1 MAQSVMEIKHE
12 PLLNGND
19 FKISVSKNHT
29 FGTDAVLLYNFANA
43 RGDDLAVDLGTGCG
57 IIALLMLRDNKCQTV
72 YGVDISDEA
81 IKLCLDTKERL
92 SLEKFLPILSNLT
105 ELKGKIPFGNASLVV
120 CNPPYKAKGAGI
132 KSTNPRE
139 LVARHETE
147 CELSDIVEAAAKLLN
162 TGGRFCVCQRPE
174 RTAELLCLMSAAKIE
189 PKRIR
194 FVAKRPESE
203 PWLVLIE
210 GKKGAKRG
218 NRVEPTLFTANE
230 DGSFS
235 EEMLK
240 IYGKY
245 KP

>member
-1 MAQSVMEIKHE
+1 MENVKYE

-43 RGDDLAVDLGTGCG
+43 KANDTIVDLGTGCG
-57 IIALLMLRDNKCQTV
+57 IIALLMLRDCKCQTV
-72 YGVDISDEA
+72 YGVDISEEA
-81 IKLCLDTKERL
+81 IELCLDTKERL
-92 SLEKFLPILSNLT
+92 GLNKFMPILSNIT
-105 ELKGKIPFGNASLVV
+105 DLKGKIPFGSASLVV

-132 KSTNPRE
+132 KSQNPRE

-147 CELSDIVEAAAKLLN
+147 CELSDIVEAAGKLLN
-162 TGGRFCVCQRPE
+162 TGGRFCICQRPE
-174 RTAELLCLMSAAKIE
+174 RTAELICLMSEAKIE

-194 FVAKRPESE
+194 FVAKRPENE

-210 GKKGAKRG
+210 GKKGARRG
-218 NRVEPTLFTANE
+218 NRIEPPLFVENS
-230 DGSFS
+230 DGGFS
-235 EEMLK
+235 QEMLE

>member
-1 MAQSVMEIKHE
+1 MAQRVMEIKYE

-43 RGDDLAVDLGTGCG
+43 KKNDTAVDLGTGCG
-57 IIALLMLRDNKCQTV
+57 IIALLMLRDNKCQKV
-72 YGVDISDEA
+72 YGVDISEEA
-81 IKLCLDTKERL
+81 IDLCLDTKERL
-92 SLEKFLPILSNLT
+92 NLEKFKPILANLT
-105 ELKGKIPFGNASLVV
+105 ELKGKIPFGSASLVV

-132 KSTNPRE
+132 KSANPRE

-147 CELSDIVEAAAKLLN
+147 CELRDIVKTAAKLLN

-174 RTAELLCLMSAAKIE
+174 RTAELLCLMSEEKLQ

-194 FVAKRPESE
+194 FVAKRPENE

-210 GKKGAKRG
+210 GKKGANRG
-218 NRVEPTLFTANE
+218 NRVAPTLFVEKA

-235 EEMLK
+235 DEMLE

>member
-1 MAQSVMEIKHE
+1 MEQFKQE

-43 RGDDLAVDLGTGCG
+43 KASDIAVDLGTGCG
-57 IIALLMLRDNKCQTV
+57 IIGLLMLRDNKCQKV

-81 IKLCLDTKERL
+81 IELCLDTKERL
-92 SLEKFLPILSNLT
+92 GLNKFTPILSNLT
-105 ELKGKIPFGNASLVV
+105 DLKGKIPFGSASLVV

-132 KSTNPRE
+132 KSANYRE

-194 FVAKRPESE
+194 FVAKRPENE

-218 NRVEPTLFTANE
+218 NRVEPTLFVENE

-235 EEMLK
+235 QEMLK